1 MVTYFAKWLERY
13 GTMGKYGFMDLFGKK
28 SWSKPDRIHLGLLWL
43 LEHLYRQTNHELL
56 SLDFVVWIFAEC
68 PVCGWCSI
76 PAVQRRLWG
85 WSLVSCQM
93 SGGSW
98 CDAATR
104 TGLIHWRD
112 FFSMEGRPKYG
123 GNCWNL
129 TSNQRQCPL
138 WAPDSR
144 PASWDIK
151 SSHKPSCSGSGAELG
166 QLCTLRRNKSEPAK
180 WGWVHIW

>member
-43 LEHLYRQTNHELL
+43 LEHLYRHTNHELL
-56 SLDFVVWIFAEC
+56 SSDFVVWIFAEC

-112 FFSMEGRPKYG
+112 FFFNG
-123 GNCWNL
+123 GEAKVRGKL
-129 TSNQRQCPL
+129 L
-138 WAPDSR
+138 KFD
-144 PASWDIK
+144 
-151 SSHKPSCSGSGAELG
+151 L
-166 QLCTLRRNKSEPAK
+166 KSEAMSPLSAWQQACLLGYQIQPQTK
-180 WGWVHIW
+180 L